1 MRGDRDGNQWKRGTE
16 ESETRPISPM
26 FSQPGSTESVPRWKL
41 AQEEMLPDTAYQ
53 LVHDE
58 MFLDGNARQ
67 NLATFVS
74 TWMEPQADKLYA
86 ETYDKNMIEKDEY
99 PQTAAIEQRC
109 VRILADLWN
118 SPHPQVT
125 HGTSTVGSSEACMLG
140 GLAMKRLWQQK
151 RRAEGKPTDKPN
163 IVFSSAVQ
171 VVWEK
176 FANYWDVEPRYVPL
190 TSEAPWLTGE
200 GVLKVVDENTIAV
213 VPVLGVT
220 YTGSFEPVKEIAA
233 ALDKYQAETGIDIPI
248 HVDAASGGFIAPFV
262 GPDLEWDFRVER
274 VHSINTSGHKFGLVY
289 PGLGWVVWAKREYL
303 PDDLIF
309 YVSYLG
315 GDMPTFG
322 LNFSRPGAQVL
333 LQYYNFLRLGRDGY
347 TRIQKTS
354 LDIGR
359 HMAKEIGGMAPFD
372 IYTDGTDMPMITWTL
387 KEGYTD
393 KWDLYDLADRLRE
406 RGWLLPAYP
415 MPADMEDVSVMRV
428 VFRNGVSTDLVS
440 LLLGDIRDSVEYL
453 DALASPLPKEG
464 KKSSYTH

>member
-1 MRGDRDGNQWKRGTE
+1 
-16 ESETRPISPM
+16 
-26 FSQPGSTESVPRWKL
+26 
-41 AQEEMLPDTAYQ
+41 
-53 LVHDE
+53 
-58 MFLDGNARQ
+58 
-67 NLATFVS
+67 
-74 TWMEPQADKLYA
+74 
-86 ETYDKNMIEKDEY
+86 
-99 PQTAAIEQRC
+99 
-109 VRILADLWN
+109 
-118 SPHPQVT
+118 
-125 HGTSTVGSSEACMLG
+125 
-140 GLAMKRLWQQK
+140 
-151 RRAEGKPTDKPN
+151 
-163 IVFSSAVQ
+163 
-171 VVWEK
+171 
-176 FANYWDVEPRYVPL
+176 VEPRYVPL

-262 GPDLEWDFRVER
+262 DPDLEWDFRVER

-347 TRIQKTS
+347 TRVQKTS

-372 IYTDGTDMPMITWTL
+372 IYTGGTDMPLITWTL

-415 MPADMEDVSVMRV
+415 MPADMEDVTIMRV

-453 DALASPLPKEG
+453 DALANPLPRQG
-464 KKSSYTH
+464 KKNSYTH

>member
-1 MRGDRDGNQWKRGTE
+1 
-16 ESETRPISPM
+16 
-26 FSQPGSTESVPRWKL
+26 
-41 AQEEMLPDTAYQ
+41 
-53 LVHDE
+53 
-58 MFLDGNARQ
+58 
-67 NLATFVS
+67 
-74 TWMEPQADKLYA
+74 
-86 ETYDKNMIEKDEY
+86 
-99 PQTAAIEQRC
+99 
-109 VRILADLWN
+109 
-118 SPHPQVT
+118 
-125 HGTSTVGSSEACMLG
+125 MLG

-176 FANYWDVEPRYVPL
+176 FARYWDVEPRYVPI
-190 TSEAPWLTGE
+190 TSEAPCLTGE
-200 GVLKVVDENTIAV
+200 GVLKVIDENTIAV
-213 VPVLGVT
+213 VPILGVT

-233 ALDKYQAETGIDIPI
+233 ALDTYQAETGIDIPI

-262 GPDLEWDFRVER
+262 NPDLEWDFRVER

-309 YVSYLG
+309 NVSYLG

-347 TRIQKTS
+347 TRVQKTS

-359 HMAKEIGGMAPFD
+359 HMAKEIGGMSPFD

-387 KEGYTD
+387 KEGYTE

-406 RGWLLPAYP
+406 RGWVLPAYP

>member
-1 MRGDRDGNQWKRGTE
+1 
-16 ESETRPISPM
+16 
-26 FSQPGSTESVPRWKL
+26 
-41 AQEEMLPDTAYQ
+41 
-53 LVHDE
+53 
-58 MFLDGNARQ
+58 
-67 NLATFVS
+67 
-74 TWMEPQADKLYA
+74 
-86 ETYDKNMIEKDEY
+86 
-99 PQTAAIEQRC
+99 
-109 VRILADLWN
+109 
-118 SPHPQVT
+118 
-125 HGTSTVGSSEACMLG
+125 
-140 GLAMKRLWQQK
+140 
-151 RRAEGKPTDKPN
+151 
-163 IVFSSAVQ
+163 
-171 VVWEK
+171 
-176 FANYWDVEPRYVPL
+176 VEPRYVPL

-262 GPDLEWDFRVER
+262 DPDLEWDFRVER

-303 PDDLIF
+303 PEDLIF

-322 LNFSRPGAQVL
+322 LNFSRPGSQVL

-347 TRIQKTS
+347 TRVQKTS
-354 LDIGR
+354 LDVGR

-372 IYTDGTDMPMITWTL
+372 IYTDATDMPLITWTL

-406 RGWLLPAYP
+406 RGWFLPAYP

-440 LLLGDIRDSVEYL
+440 LLLDDIRDSVEYL